1 MKAEDLYD
9 SIGTVDEDL
18 LERSEMRGKEKTET
32 KVRRITPR
40 MKVLIGVASVL
51 IVGCIIGLVTG
62 IFRKKPGDPRD
73 PKNDSVLRKYVL
85 AGASLPSTR
94 MPMREDYADSEAGE
108 KKYRADM
115 ESWESEYIE
124 RINLLVNYGND
135 QAYAAVDQFTA
146 KSLKTFLSGRSG
158 KNKAYSPINIYL
170 MLGVLAESTDGN
182 SRDQILSLA
191 GVDNIEN
198 MRALSKALWNRLYRN
213 DEYGTCILGASV
225 WIDDR
230 FDGAYNKETLQR
242 LASEYYASSFSGEM
256 GSDSYSEAFRRWLNT
271 MTGDM
276 LKDEVKDLELHADTI
291 LALATTIYF
300 DEQWEKPFS
309 EENTKDGTFHAV
321 TGDKK
326 VPFMYE
332 TGNGYYYRG
341 EKFIAV
347 RKSLMNSTMWL
358 ILPNEGVSV
367 DEILDDPDVT
377 DLLSKK
383 SSDLKRATIHL
394 SVPRF
399 DISDSPELSE
409 MLKKLGVTDIFGLG
423 ADFSPLFTNGTDA
436 YVGEAKHSVRV
447 KMDEDGVKAA
457 AFAEVQLKLSAGFP
471 EKDEITITLDR
482 PFLFLVEGDYDELPL
497 FAGVVENP

>member
-18 LERSEMRGKEKTET
+18 LERSEQRGKNKAET
-32 KVRRITPR
+32 KLRRITPR

-170 MLGVLAESTDGN
+170 MLGMLAESTDGN

-198 MRALSKALWNRLYRN
+198 MRALSKALWNRLYGMTST
-213 DEYGTCILGASV
+213 EPVSLEHPCGLMT
-225 WIDDR
+225 
-230 FDGAYNKETLQR
+230 
-242 LASEYYASSFSGEM
+242 
-256 GSDSYSEAFRRWLNT
+256 DSTARTTRRRCRGWRPSI
-271 MTGDM
+271 M
-276 LKDEVKDLELHADTI
+276 L
-291 LALATTIYF
+291 
-300 DEQWEKPFS
+300 
-309 EENTKDGTFHAV
+309 
-321 TGDKK
+321 
-326 VPFMYE
+326 
-332 TGNGYYYRG
+332 R
-341 EKFIAV
+341 
-347 RKSLMNSTMWL
+347 
-358 ILPNEGVSV
+358 
-367 DEILDDPDVT
+367 
-377 DLLSKK
+377 
-383 SSDLKRATIHL
+383 
-394 SVPRF
+394 
-399 DISDSPELSE
+399 
-409 MLKKLGVTDIFGLG
+409 
-423 ADFSPLFTNGTDA
+423 
-436 YVGEAKHSVRV
+436 HSVGRWAV
-447 KMDEDGVKAA
+447 IRTARRFV
-457 AFAEVQLKLSAGFP
+457 AG
-471 EKDEITITLDR
+471 
-482 PFLFLVEGDYDELPL
+482 
-497 FAGVVENP
+497 